1 MKVKI
6 PNSGE
11 IAIQP
16 GVNSAEKV
24 AEVMAKVIQQ
34 CAANDD
40 KTEWI
45 YNYVNSYSST
55 PAQFIHNLAKYV
67 FIMTYFEPDPPTTQ
81 IIKTPAATM
90 RTERANCVDY
100 TVLLGAV
107 CARGGLPVVIR
118 CVQLPGQNNLGHVYP
133 IINGIVVDLVQGQDQ
148 SGNEYLTRTIHAR
161 PSVGTE
167 LKYLRNFDTLV

>member
-1 MKVKI
+1 MKIKI

-11 IAIQP
+11 VAIQP
-16 GVNSAEKV
+16 GVNTAEKV
-24 AEVMAKVIQQ
+24 TEVMADVIRQ
-34 CAANDD
+34 CAATDP

-45 YNYVNSYSST
+45 YNYVNSYSNT
-55 PAQFIHNLAKYV
+55 PAHFIHNLAKYA

-107 CARGGLPVVIR
+107 ARRGGLSVVIR
-118 CVQLPGQNNLGHVYP
+118 AVQLPGQASLGHVYP
-133 IINGIVVDLVQGQDQ
+133 IINGIPIDLVQGQDQ
-148 SGNEYLTRTIHAR
+148 SGQEYLTRSIHAR
-161 PSVGTE
+161 PSIGTE